1 MNNKIIKN
9 KIIEEILKVGRPNV
23 GRRRGH
29 LGQKRKSGKY
39 LDENPKIGNSKR
51 GNIGKLKR
59 EKKREKLKKDV
70 PLLSGGMYVDQPHIV
85 AIYR

>member
-1 MNNKIIKN
+1 MKN

-39 LDENPKIGNSKR
+39 LNENSKIGNSKR

-59 EKKREKLKKDV
+59 EKKRGKIKKKDV
-70 PLLSGGMYVDQPHIV
+70 PLLSGEMYVDQPHIV